1 MKIKMKM
8 RFEIYKH
15 ILDKFE
21 NSFKIQDGLQVG
33 LGMTLSYPTQS
44 GLCIILNKNLF

>member
-1 MKIKMKM
+1 MKTKMKT
-8 RFEIYKH
+8 RFEINKH

-33 LGMTLSYPTQS
+33 LGMPLSYPTQS
-44 GLCIILNKNLF
+44 GLCIILNKN